1 MATSHYKY
9 LQEPNIDII
18 FLNNGKQV
26 KDKENIQKYI

>member
-1 MATSHYKY
+1 MVTSHYKY

-18 FLNNGKQV
+18 FLDNGKQV